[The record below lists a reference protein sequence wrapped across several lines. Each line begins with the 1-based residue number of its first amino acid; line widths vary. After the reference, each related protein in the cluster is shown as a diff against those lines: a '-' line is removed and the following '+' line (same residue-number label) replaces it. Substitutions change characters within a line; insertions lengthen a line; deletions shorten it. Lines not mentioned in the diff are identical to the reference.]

1 MPRIV
6 VGVDGSE
13 HSKRALRRAVEEAAL
28 RDATLDAVHVFRPPR
43 RAFAD
48 DLISLPIGIGVGMGP
63 ISPDDAN
70 DPRPNPDEQAA
81 GTAYAALERFVADAT
96 EGMSGPKPGL
106 VVIASDDPADA
117 LLDASRD
124 ADLVVIGTRGLG
136 GFAGMLLGSVAHQC
150 IQRCRCP
157 MLILPPEE

>member
-48 DLISLPIGIGVGMGP
+48 DLVSLPIGIGVGIRP
-63 ISPDDAN
+63 LSTEDAT
-70 DPRPNPDEQAA
+70 DPRPDLDEQAA
-81 GTAYAALERFVADAT
+81 GTAHTALERFVADAT
-96 EGMSGPKPGL
+96 KGMSGPKPGL

-117 LLDASRD
+117 LLEAARD
-124 ADLVVIGTRGLG
+124 ADLLVIGTRGLG
-136 GFAGMLLGSVAHQC
+136 GFAGMLLGSVAHKC
-150 IQRCRCP
+150 IQRCHSP